1 MMKLRRIILLIAF
14 LPLLLCCGGKE
25 PIHDLPAPP
34 TPVTPPSGGGE
45 EGGSGEGGGGD
56 TPSGDWDKNRGKKV
70 TPSGTGWTTT
80 QVREGIIFYKFTGK
94 DPITNSMQN
103 VCAVT
108 VDLNNSDYAVK
119 LTYTNPSATTSTV
132 HKNHNAIATMNAG
145 YEAGSIYIRVGTKD
159 KSALPN
165 IKIGDTGVLNWKSEA
180 GFFGNQDRA
189 LSIKKADNPLIR
201 PYVSPA
207 ESEMSKFI
215 SAERNFYYN
224 CTDADI
230 ISSSP
235 LLIYD
240 YEPVGETFI
249 DYSYPNWDKLNSEHP
264 QYHQRKRHPRSAV
277 AITEDNRFIMMVV
290 DGRQTN
296 FASGMSAKE
305 LTQFFVT
312 NFNPQYALNMDGGGS
327 TAMCVE
333 GLGNKDT
340 HIVDSPIQDNVPGKE
355 RARDTHFIIVAK

>member
-1 MMKLRRIILLIAF
+1 MMKLKRIILLIAF

-45 EGGSGEGGGGD
+45 EGGGGEGGGGD

-119 LTYTNPSATTSTV
+119 LTHTNPSATTSTV

-249 DYSYPNWDKLNSEHP
+249 DYS
-264 QYHQRKRHPRSAV
+264 
-277 AITEDNRFIMMVV
+277 
-290 DGRQTN
+290 
-296 FASGMSAKE
+296 
-305 LTQFFVT
+305 
-312 NFNPQYALNMDGGGS
+312 
-327 TAMCVE
+327 
-333 GLGNKDT
+333 
-340 HIVDSPIQDNVPGKE
+340 
-355 RARDTHFIIVAK
+355 